1 MSVVSHIS
9 SKTYVLLHDSSQK
22 VVLLLPL
29 AWKQDWLFAHKYD
42 KVVIDLLKIYVN
54 VVD

>member
-9 SKTYVLLHDSSQK
+9 SKTKVLLHDSSQK

-29 AWKQDWLFAHKYD
+29 AWKQDWIFAHKFLL
-42 KVVIDLLKIYVN
+42 IDLLKLDENII
-54 VVD
+54 D